1 MSRTPTAGITVDRNG
16 RRTINKEY
24 RGVRVFLRLGA
35 VCQEHAE
42 RRLAQEIDR
51 LEWEVERRAHARPL
65 FSDCCN
71 RFLAESKYKRTKDTI
86 AWHVAMLLPMWAT
99 SMFAKCTTRRCVRSS
114 TRGSPRAKAT

>member
-35 VCQEHAE
+35 VCQERAE

-65 FSDCCN
+65 FSDRCN
-71 RFLAESKYKRTKDTI
+71 RFLAESKYKRTKETI
-86 AWHVAMLLPMWAT
+86 ASHAPFSTGRRGPIAMRTA
-99 SMFAKCTTRRCVRSS
+99 F
-114 TRGSPRAKAT
+114 RGWKPPLR

>member
-35 VCQEHAE
+35 VCQERAE

-71 RFLAESKYKRTKDTI
+71 RFPGRIEVQAL
-86 AWHVAMLLPMWAT
+86 
-99 SMFAKCTTRRCVRSS
+99 
-114 TRGSPRAKAT
+114 